1 MVELDKTTSN
11 RRKISLKRK
20 GKMTIIEYSEDSIH
34 NEDYTEQ
41 LKKLN
46 EKISV
51 IFEQYYS
58 YNASVERI
66 MSRRLIELIKN
77 IISEYKN
84 K

>member
-46 EKISV
+46 EKLSV